1 MSFTYLLVGN
11 KSEGISSKK
20 VSKLFKICIWRVFK
34 QEVLVKIKNEAELD
48 HH

>member
-1 MSFTYLLVGN
+1 MGK
-11 KSEGISSKK
+11 KSEGINSKK
-20 VSKLFKICIWRVFK
+20 VSKPFKICIWRIFK